1 MDLTD
6 TARHDTERTHPMTTA
21 AFPDHPQHAH
31 HPHTGRRMAG
41 TGPRRVPALTAVAA
55 VLTAAVVL
63 VPFPLAAALSGGGY
77 RGPEALR
84 EAVTTGFVRFWSTG
98 SGALGPDLAAAADFW
113 ARFHVVKAVLAGAL
127 LGVLLVL
134 VPRLWRAG
142 TDTGRPRRWALR
154 AAATGTASLLVLS
167 LLVLVANV
175 QGALAPL
182 SSVLGVMPLGAPT
195 GDLAATVDRARDTV
209 ATASPSP
216 VAATL
221 IDDFTRYHAVM
232 AVLGAVVTVALLAGA
247 VVLLRRRSS
256 TAPADRPQRRA
267 LAGAGVG
274 MLLLAAFFA
283 VTTAAN
289 LGTARH
295 PAAALVG
302 FLGGGA

>member
-1 MDLTD
+1 
-6 TARHDTERTHPMTTA
+6 MTTS
-21 AFPDHPQHAH
+21 AFPEHPQH
-31 HPHTGRRMAG
+31 PQRPGRRSPS
-41 TGPRRVPALTAVAA
+41 TSPRRLPALTAVAA
-55 VLTAAVVL
+55 TLTAAVVL
-63 VPFPLAAALSGGGY
+63 VPFPLSAALSGSGY

-84 EAVTTGFVRFWSTG
+84 EAVTTGFVRFWSSS
-98 SGALGPDLAAAADFW
+98 SGALDPDLAAAAEFW

-134 VPRLWRAG
+134 VPRLWRSG

-154 AAATGTASLLVLS
+154 AAATGTASLVVLS

-195 GDLAATVDRARDTV
+195 GDLAATVDRARDAV
-209 ATASPSP
+209 AAASPSP

-221 IDDFTRYHAVM
+221 LDDFTRYHAVM
-232 AVLGAVVTVALLAGA
+232 AALGAVVTVVLLVGVAL
-247 VVLLRRRSS
+247 VLRRRSR
-256 TAPADRPQRRA
+256 TTRTDRPHRRV
-267 LAGAGVG
+267 LAAVAVG
-274 MLLLAAFFA
+274 TLLLAAFFA

>member
-6 TARHDTERTHPMTTA
+6 IPRHDTERTHPMTTA
-21 AFPDHPQHAH
+21 AFPEHPQH
-31 HPHTGRRMAG
+31 TGDTTPARPGRL
-41 TGPRRVPALTAVAA
+41 PALTVVAA
-55 VLTAAVVL
+55 ALTAAVVL

-84 EAVTTGFVRFWSTG
+84 EAVTTGFVRFWSSG

-113 ARFHVVKAVLAGAL
+113 ARFHVVKAVLAAAL

-142 TDTGRPRRWALR
+142 ADAGRPRRWGLR

-195 GDLAATVDRARDTV
+195 GDLAATVDRARDAV

-221 IDDFTRYHAVM
+221 LDDFTRYHAVM
-232 AVLGAVVTVALLAGA
+232 AVLGAVVTVALLAA
-247 VVLLRRRSS
+247 TAVLLRRRSR
-256 TAPADRPQRRA
+256 TARTERPRRRVLVA
-267 LAGAGVG
+267 AAVG

-295 PAAALVG
+295 PSAALVG